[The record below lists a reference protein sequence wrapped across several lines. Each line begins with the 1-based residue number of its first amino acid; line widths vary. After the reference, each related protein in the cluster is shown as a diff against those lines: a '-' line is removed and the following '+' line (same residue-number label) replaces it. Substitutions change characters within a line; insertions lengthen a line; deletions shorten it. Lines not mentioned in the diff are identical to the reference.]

1 MVLPKERA
9 EEILKKPQEREKKEE
24 KMMRELMAG
33 KLTLELL
40 GLDKVLEAKELQEE

>member
-1 MVLPKERA
+1 MVVPKERA